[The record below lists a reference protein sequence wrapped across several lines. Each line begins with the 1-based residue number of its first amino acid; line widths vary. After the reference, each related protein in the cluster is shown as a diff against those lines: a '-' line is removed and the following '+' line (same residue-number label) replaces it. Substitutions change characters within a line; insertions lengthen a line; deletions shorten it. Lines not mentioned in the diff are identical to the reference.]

1 LLYQSD
7 NFTTPSSFLPSSTVR
22 LLRNPTALTACS
34 SPPQCDF
41 DGLTF
46 HPIKS
51 KALTSFSRSA

>member
-1 LLYQSD
+1 LYQSD
-7 NFTTPSSFLPSSTVR
+7 NFTTLFCLLPSSAVR

-51 KALTSFSRSA
+51 ESLTPFSRSA

>member
-1 LLYQSD
+1 MFS
-7 NFTTPSSFLPSSTVR
+7 PS
-22 LLRNPTALTACS
+22 
-34 SPPQCDF
+34 QCDF